1 MYTGRRS
8 KRDFDDEW
16 MVKTNDFLEFAWA
29 NSHGHLL
36 VWCPCT
42 KCDNKR
48 RVSKDMGRHLLYNGF
63 TKHYTVWIYH
73 GEAHRMREEVV
84 RPRLEACDDDAGV
97 VAC

>member
-16 MVKTNDFLEFAWA
+16 KVKTNDFLEFAWA
-29 NSHGHLL
+29 NSRGQFL

-48 RVSKDMGRHLLYNGF
+48 RVSKEDMG
-63 TKHYTVWIYH
+63 
-73 GEAHRMREEVV
+73 
-84 RPRLEACDDDAGV
+84 
-97 VAC
+97 